1 MVMLCFGNRDTKVV
15 VALMCTIG
23 VVVIAVLVG
32 VVTGCSL
39 VMDGHVGQGRPVPP
53 FRMVS

>member
-32 VVTGCSL
+32 VVTGC
-39 VMDGHVGQGRPVPP
+39 
-53 FRMVS
+53 